1 MNSTTTNTKILIV
14 EDDESLGSTLRTF
27 LRDEGYNV
35 DLAPNITEAKTKD
48 YDILPEDVEQEYFV
62 WFW

>member
-1 MNSTTTNTKILIV
+1 MKRTKKKK
-14 EDDESLGSTLRTF
+14 
-27 LRDEGYNV
+27 
-35 DLAPNITEAKTKD
+35 KTKD